1 MVLLIDANILL
12 DVLCNRQEFVKESS
26 LVWKMC
32 ETKQAKGYVST
43 LTIANLVY
51 IMRKELD
58 AKKIEEVIA
67 RLRMIFEFTELSV
80 TDILIASKMEWE
92 DYEDAIQTVT
102 AQRIHAN
109 HIITRNVKDFVD
121 STITALSPKE
131 FLSISNNGS

>member
-32 ETKQAKGYVST
+32 EAKQAKGYVST

-80 TDILIASKMEWE
+80 ADILMASKMGWE

-109 HIITRNVKDFVD
+109 YIITRNVKDFVD
-121 STITALSPKE
+121 SAISALSPKE
-131 FLSISNNGS
+131 FLSISK

>member
-131 FLSISNNGS
+131 FLSISNKGS